1 MGPWGPDMPVR
12 PDVTPYEPVWDYH
25 CPDLCCDNDEDNLC
39 RCDCSWCD
47 CRYADRQGS

>member
-12 PDVTPYEPVWDYH
+12 PDVSYGSDDQPWDYH
-25 CPDLCCDNDEDNLC
+25 CSAFCCDQSDLC
-39 RCDCSWCD
+39 RCECSWCD